1 MRADDPQLPAACLLR
16 LEPAR
21 HAALHPEL
29 DRWRENVGAPVAID
43 AAEPAAP
50 HVHGVDVLCWNVAIG
65 RGRLGEVIGRLR
77 TGLHGSG
84 PTPQRPLVVLLQ
96 EAFRS
101 DDSVPAAGGSH
112 HGGHT
117 PRTAREDVVEVARA
131 HGMSLRYSPSMRN
144 GAHRSDRGNAIL
156 ASVSLAD
163 AHAVLLPH
171 VRQRRVAV
179 VARLAGQPRLS
190 FVSAHLD
197 TRGQPRR
204 QPPGPTS
211 GPVTGAAGAPAAAGA
226 PVPGERRRGFAA
238 GRTAQAAALGEALRE
253 LEGSVV
259 LGADL
264 NSYFGVADPAVRA
277 LVASGMHLA
286 RRVGDWRHTLHT
298 PLRLLLDHV
307 LYRSDGGWI
316 ADAAVAR
323 LDQAPDDRSRGVF
336 GSDHHPLL
344 ARLNLERNEGN
355 DE

>member
-1 MRADDPQLPAACLLR
+1 MHAEGPQPQPEPQPPAACLLR
-16 LEPAR
+16 LEPTR
-21 HAALHPEL
+21 HDALHPEL
-29 DRWRENVGAPVAID
+29 DRWRENVGAPVVID
-43 AAEPAAP
+43 AAAPAAP
-50 HVHGVDVLCWNVAIG
+50 DLRGVDVLCWNVAIG
-65 RGRLGEVIGRLR
+65 RGRLDEVLGRLR
-77 TGLHGSG
+77 AGLHGAG
-84 PTPQRPLVVLLQ
+84 PTPERPLVVLLQ
-96 EAFRS
+96 EAYRS
-101 DDSVPAAGGSH
+101 DDSIPAAAGSH
-112 HGGHT
+112 HGGHS
-117 PRTAREDVVEVARA
+117 PRTARQDLVDVARA

-156 ASVSLAD
+156 ATVGLAD

-179 VARLAGQPRLS
+179 VARLAGHSRLS

-197 TRGQPRR
+197 TRGQPRT
-204 QPPGPTS
+204 PGKP
-211 GPVTGAAGAPAAAGA
+211 
-226 PVPGERRRGFAA
+226 RRGLNA

-264 NSYFGVADPAVRA
+264 NSYLGVTDPAVRA

-307 LYRSDGGWI
+307 LYRSGDGRI
-316 ADAAVAR
+316 TEAAVTR
-323 LDQAPDDRSRGVF
+323 LDEGPADRSRGVF

-344 ARLNLERNEGN
+344 ARLAFGSDEIPEGHGARRRDGSGDN
-355 DE
+355 G